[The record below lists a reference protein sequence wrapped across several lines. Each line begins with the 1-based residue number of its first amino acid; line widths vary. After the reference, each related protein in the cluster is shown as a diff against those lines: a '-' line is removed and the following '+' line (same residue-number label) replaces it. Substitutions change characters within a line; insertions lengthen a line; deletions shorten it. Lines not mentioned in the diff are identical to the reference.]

1 MTLTLL
7 ALGGL
12 DYAPPTAPAPP
23 DIGGLVFRLVL
34 LTAALI
40 GLCVAVLWFARRAN
54 RPGGS
59 VGAESGRLKHQGSM
73 ALDRACAVH
82 LLIADG
88 QTVAVTTDATG
99 LRSIVVLAEP
109 FDAALAAAE

>member
-1 MTLTLL
+1 MSLTLL
-7 ALGGL
+7 ALDGL
-12 DYAPPTAPAPP
+12 SYAPPAQPAAP
-23 DIGGLVFRLVL
+23 DLGGLVLRLIL

-54 RPGGS
+54 RPAES
-59 VGAESGRLKHQGSM
+59 VGAESGRLKHEGTM

-82 LLIADG
+82 LITADG

-99 LRSIVVLAEP
+99 LRSIVVLTEP
-109 FDAALAAAE
+109 FELPEENI

>member
-7 ALGGL
+7 AVNGL

-23 DIGGLVFRLVL
+23 DIAGLVFRLVL
-34 LTAALI
+34 MTMALI
-40 GLCVAVLWFARRAN
+40 GLCVAVLWFAKRAN
-54 RPGGS
+54 RPTEMA
-59 VGAESGRLKHQGSM
+59 GAGSGRLKHEGTM
-73 ALDRACAVH
+73 ALDRTCAVH
-82 LLIADG
+82 LLTADG

-109 FDAALAAAE
+109 FELPGE